1 MKFKKMLA
9 VALLA
14 LMPLLVSFM
23 SSTSIA
29 SNPLTIT
36 AQANTAADQQAIND
50 LMPNQKLQQL
60 VLLNM
65 KQENIVDQ
73 NFQMTD
79 FTLDSFKEDL
89 AQLQSLNWPIGTK
102 EESDALD
109 PVDGGNGVI
118 GPANPGNYSL
128 KGIEYATN
136 LIKLNISVNYGYG
149 HQFTRNDITDISPLK
164 NLTKLEYLDLVG
176 NRVGDISPIAKL
188 PNLKTLYI
196 NDNCIYNLNV
206 LNAKQYTGGFNYL
219 NQVVVLPAVDLPSNS
234 YTWQAP
240 FKDELPQN
248 TETTPTKPFQPY
260 DPKWIATGTKATGF
274 QAETTTPYQH
284 VQVFRNGVFNKDG
297 TEGTAKVVGDDIDYS
312 GLAPQIQPSV
322 DDTDPWGTE
331 AAVIHNPYTYYMIAQ
346 YRYFLGG
353 GTTYSFPV
361 MTYFK
366 PYTITPL
373 VAKPVTVDYVDEQG
387 NSIHASQT
395 ITGSID
401 QEFDLST
408 SQYQL
413 SIPGYTFK
421 TYEPAQTGKISDQ
434 AQTFKLVYTKN
445 ASPVNP
451 VNPDTPSVP
460 TEPTTPSQP
469 IIPTTPIKP
478 EETTTNQPASVEQT
492 VVYSMKKIYLYKN
505 VNFKKS
511 ERIVGYAK
519 KPRVFR
525 PMFVVTG
532 YQYSKAGNL
541 RYRVRDVNH
550 ESKSA
555 GKTGFITA
563 NSKYVRPVYYQSK
576 QSVITVISP
585 KGIKEYRNRN
595 LTSTVRHYQ
604 QGQVVKVGNLVT
616 HNLTRRYLVLADGNY
631 ITSNRKLVQ
640 LGRVKM
646 PKRIVVKQPI
656 NRYRDANFT
665 KRNGSYKKGTKLT
678 VKGYT
683 YSHPT
688 SLTKS
693 GTKRLVVNG
702 GYVTANKQFV
712 KIYYK

>member
-9 VALLA
+9 VASLS
-14 LMPLLVSFM
+14 LMPLLFSFM
-23 SSTSIA
+23 SSANIA

-65 KQENIVDQ
+65 KYQGIVNQ
-73 NFQMTD
+73 NVQMTD
-79 FTLDSFKEDL
+79 FTLATFKDDL
-89 AQLQSLNWPIGTK
+89 AQLTSLDWPIGTQ
-102 EESDALD
+102 EETNALD

-128 KGIEYATN
+128 KGVEDATN
-136 LIKLNISVNYGYG
+136 LTKFSISVNYGYG
-149 HQFTRNDITDISPLK
+149 HQFMRNDITDISPLK
-164 NLTKLEYLDLVG
+164 NLTKLEYLNLVG
-176 NRVGDISPIAKL
+176 NRVADISPIAKL

-219 NQVVVLPAVDLPSNS
+219 NQVVVLPAVDLSSNS
-234 YTWQAP
+234 YTWEAP
-240 FKDELPQN
+240 FKDALPQN
-248 TETTPTKPFQPY
+248 TETTTIKPFQPY
-260 DPKWIATGTKATGF
+260 DPKWIGTGTKASGF
-274 QAETTTPYQH
+274 QAETTSPYQH
-284 VQVFRNGVFNKDG
+284 IQVFRSGVFNRDG
-297 TEGTAKVVGDDIDYS
+297 TEGSAKVVGDDIDYQ
-312 GLAPQIQPSV
+312 GLAPQIQPSA
-322 DDTDPWGTE
+322 DDTDPWGTT

-346 YRYFLGG
+346 YRYFPGG
-353 GTTYSFPV
+353 GTYSYPV

-387 NSIHASQT
+387 NTIHAAQT

-401 QEFDLST
+401 QAFDLST

-421 TYEPAQTGKISDQ
+421 AYEPAQTGKISDQ
-434 AQTFKLVYTKN
+434 SQTFKLVYTKN
-445 ASPVNP
+445 PSPVNP
-451 VNPDTPSVP
+451 VNPDTP
-460 TEPTTPSQP
+460 TEPIAPSQP
-469 IIPTTPIKP
+469 VIPTTPTKP
-478 EETTTNQPASVEQT
+478 EESTTSEPASVEQT
-492 VVYSMKKIYLYKN
+492 VVYSLKKVYLYKT

-532 YQYSKAGNL
+532 YRYSKAGNL
-541 RYRVRDVNH
+541 RYQVRDVNH
-550 ESKSA
+550 ESKRA

-563 NSKYVRPVYYQSK
+563 NAKYVRPVYYQSK

-585 KGIKEYRNRN
+585 TGVKEYRNRN
-595 LTSTVRHYQ
+595 LTSTVRHYP
-604 QGQVVKVGNLVT
+604 QGQVVKVGDLVT

-646 PKRIVVKQPI
+646 PKRITVKQPI

-665 KRNGSYKKGTKLT
+665 KRNGSYKQGTKLT

-683 YSHPT
+683 YSHAT

-693 GTKRLVVNG
+693 GTKRLVVSG